1 MAMKDDIGRGCAKAE
16 IVGRRPLVVFAGDDT
31 DFAWN
36 NGISFRLDFTGSTE
50 EDTEKML
57 SGLSLVKF
65 SLYDYEAEFEGPFTA
80 DREYS
85 LSIPKDKTA
94 RFPPGRCFAKVEMHD
109 ADGRKRT
116 ADNRIPVVVT
126 RDSDFAYFAGD
137 GNFVTVVVD
146 NSTAASAADLAAV
159 KEAAETAQKKAE
171 EAFDKANNVEDEL
184 GDSVSD
190 LYNKI
195 QGVTGD
201 VNAIKPEVSMLESTV
216 ASHGS
221 RISNVETSIG
231 KLGDTYFTKN
241 EAYTLERSIPYR
253 YFNTSGATANLS
265 IGSFNHGRAFLQW
278 VATSSDAFTLN
289 LPNISSASTGIVDL
303 VVAFVLPSSIPDGAS
318 FKVVPSSSDA
328 VRIPSDLDSVPL
340 DPGSTVLMTFTGFAK
355 TWLMSWRKFETV

>member
-1 MAMKDDIGRGCAKAE
+1 MKDDIGRGCAKAE

-50 EDTEKML
+50 EETEKML

-65 SLYDYEAEFEGPFTA
+65 SLYDYEEEFKEPFTA

-109 ADGRKRT
+109 AEGRKRT

-159 KEAAETAQKKAE
+159 KKTADAALDKAE
-171 EAFDKANNVEDEL
+171 EAEGELNEAYSELVGQIDGVNDKVAQVKSDVETLD
-184 GDSVSD
+184 
-190 LYNKI
+190 
-195 QGVTGD
+195 
-201 VNAIKPEVSMLESTV
+201 STV
-216 ASHGS
+216 SAHTG
-221 RISNVETSIG
+221 RISSVESSID
-231 KLGDTYFTKN
+231 KLGDTYAAKT
-241 EAYTLERSIPYR
+241 ELYTLKHSVPYR
-253 YFNTSGATANLS
+253 YFETSGTKVSLD
-265 IGSFNHGRAFLQW
+265 IGSFNHGRAFLRW
-278 VATSSDAFTLN
+278 SASSSDTLSIN
-289 LPNISSASTGIVDL
+289 LPQISSAATSLVDL
-303 VVAFVLPSSIPDGAS
+303 VVALVVPTSLPDGAS
-318 FKVVPSSSDA
+318 FKVVPSGSDA
-328 VRIPSDLDSVPL
+328 VQVPSDLDSVPL
-340 DPGSTVLMTFTGFAK
+340 DPGSTVLMTFTGFDG